1 MPCEL
6 FWKWCCFTFPSKV
19 FRAPF
24 IEAKDLFLHEVPFL
38 LMFSIDAH
46 LGFCQG
52 GGGESLPVTYQN
64 YWCMLIM
71 IFSVRQMQKL
81 IVGNCELEYFNLL
94 WINLICRIS
103 AGFSAIL
110 LTSMSSLLHCWVC
123 WRQQLKLQM
132 KANSQQLGNAL
143 KKWQRYEVLM
153 TEK

>member
-6 FWKWCCFTFPSKV
+6 FCNRCCFTFPSKV

-24 IEAKDLFLHEVPFL
+24 IEAKDLFLHEVLFL
-38 LMFSIDAH
+38 LMFSIDAQ
-46 LGFCQG
+46 LEFCQG
-52 GGGESLPVTYQN
+52 RGESHFLSHIKTIDVCWSCEADLKTD
-64 YWCMLIM
+64 
-71 IFSVRQMQKL
+71 
-81 IVGNCELEYFNLL
+81 VGNCEQEYFNLL
-94 WINLICRIS
+94 WMNLICRIS

>member
-1 MPCEL
+1 MWVILKVML
-6 FWKWCCFTFPSKV
+6 FYFPLKGLQSSFYWSQGSFSAWGTFLTYV
-19 FRAPF
+19 FCRCPAR
-24 IEAKDLFLHEVPFL
+24 I
-38 LMFSIDAH
+38 FSR
-46 LGFCQG
+46 GR
-52 GGGESLPVTYQN
+52 GESLPVTYQN

-132 KANSQQLGNAL
+132 KANSQQSGNAS